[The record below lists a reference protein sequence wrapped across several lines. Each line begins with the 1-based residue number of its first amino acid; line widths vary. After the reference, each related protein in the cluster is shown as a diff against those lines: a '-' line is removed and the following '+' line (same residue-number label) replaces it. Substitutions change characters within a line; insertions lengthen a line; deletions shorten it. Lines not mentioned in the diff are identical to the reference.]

1 MEVTSTTTKSYASDK
16 VGAWNLKYEFES
28 ANGAKPNGVRV
39 TGDNGAGGFINADIS
54 IANSNI
60 SFGGGASFDLET
72 AGSILTNVAEINAS
86 FEPKTGN

>member
-54 IANSNI
+54 TANSNI
-60 SFGGGASFDLET
+60 SFGGGVAYNLDV
-72 AGSILTNVAEINAS
+72 AASILTNVAEINAS
-86 FEPKTGN
+86 FDTIPA